1 MSLSSQI
8 NVRPRMGTLT
18 GVQGR
23 DFTSAGRQVCS
34 GPGVTSAAF
43 ARADA
48 EKCPILGFGKAVCG
62 KRPARGAALHTGR
75 FQSSG
80 PVSKPADHFK
90 KNYHL
95 TE

>member
-8 NVRPRMGTLT
+8 NVRPRTGTLT

-23 DFTSAGRQVCS
+23 DFTSAGRQACS

-48 EKCPILGFGKAVCG
+48 GKCPILGFGKAVCG
-62 KRPARGAALHTGR
+62 KRPAWGR
-75 FQSSG
+75 SPTHRSLPKFRTCVQAS
-80 PVSKPADHFK
+80 
-90 KNYHL
+90 
-95 TE
+95 